1 MDNSASWGSYSLVN
15 AYIWI
20 WFGLVIGIGFF
31 DNPWTA
37 VMYAVWAM
45 SLNIIGRKIMSAMTQ
60 RRHEVTS
67 RDDAGTLDNDDD
79 LLIDDFGGIGGD
91 DVVHM
96 ANDDGMPANHDK
108 L

>member
-45 SLNIIGRKIMSAMTQ
+45 AVNIVARKAISMTNQ
-60 RRHEVTS
+60 RRHTVSSLE
-67 RDDAGTLDNDDD
+67 DAGTLADDD
-79 LLIDDFGGIGGD
+79 ALVEDFGSLEGD
-91 DVVHM
+91 AVVM
-96 ANDDGMPANHDK
+96 ANDDK
-108 L
+108 VQIKK

>member
-1 MDNSASWGSYSLVN
+1 MDNSAGWGSYSLVN

-45 SLNIIGRKIMSAMTQ
+45 AGNIVVRKVISARTQSRHTVASL
-60 RRHEVTS
+60 
-67 RDDAGTLDNDDD
+67 DDAGSLADDD
-79 LLIDDFGGIGGD
+79 LLVEDFGLLSSDD
-91 DVVHM
+91 DVVVM
-96 ANDDGMPANHDK
+96 ANDDK
-108 L
+108 VQIKK

>member
-20 WFGLVIGIGFF
+20 GFGLVIGVGFF

-45 SLNIIGRKIMSAMTQ
+45 SLNIIGRKAMSATNQ

-67 RDDAGTLDNDDD
+67 RDDAGTLDDDD
-79 LLIDDFGGIGGD
+79 LLIDDFGAIDGD
-91 DVVHM
+91 DVVHLE
-96 ANDDGMPANHDK
+96 NNDGMPANHDK
-108 L
+108 V